1 MVKKTKEVF
10 DMLEAAEAYCEVMQ
24 EEGIPANIV
33 EKKDKFVCEAPTWS
47 VDVGTGRSFQKGAI
61 VDDIYGGTFVI
72 KDFTYDKDGN
82 VFQVICKDLHN
93 GEIVKYLPSDMA
105 RRFTY
110 DKVKH
115 HFHKDE
121 IVTDMSA
128 IMAERKKIAN
138 EGNWIPIVFTV
149 LFFAV
154 SLGAALLPS
163 KMAEKMEGLYP
174 AQEEQKEPSK
184 DTQYTSVIHN
194 MQKIES
200 VDPATKM
207 TRYQYILSI
216 DNVNGSVTSFYVT
229 ESIYNSAM
237 ENGSVDITFNR
248 NESQYIINDVT
259 VLPVT

>member
-1 MVKKTKEVF
+1 MAKKTEEVF

-33 EKKDKFVCEAPTWS
+33 EKKNKFVCTAPVWS

-82 VFQVICKDLHN
+82 VLQVICEDLHS
-93 GEIVKYLPSDMA
+93 GEMIKYLSSDMA

-110 DKVKH
+110 DKTKH
-115 HFHKDE
+115 HFHKNE

-128 IMAERKKIAN
+128 IRAERKKIAN

-154 SLGAALLPS
+154 SLGVV
-163 KMAEKMEGLYP
+163 LYQ
-174 AQEEQKEPSK
+174 AQTEQKELSR
-184 DTQYTSVIHN
+184 DTQYTSAIHN
-194 MQKIES
+194 MQKIEN

-207 TRYQYILSI
+207 TKYQYILSI
-216 DNVNGSVTSFYVT
+216 DDVNGSVASFYVT
-229 ESIYNSAM
+229 ESIYDNAM
-237 ENGSVDITFNR
+237 ENGSIDIIFNS
-248 NESQYIINDVT
+248 NESQYLINDVAI
-259 VLPVT
+259 LPVT